1 MIGPLLGAA
10 LMAYLRPESLF
21 LATALAHACLA
32 GYTVLRIK
40 SRAPIPV
47 EKREAFQTVPAERAT
62 TPQAVHL
69 DPRVDPDDSEDKP
82 DKKEPA
88 AA

>member
-21 LATALAHACLA
+21 LATALAHAGLA
-32 GYTVLRIK
+32 GYTILRIK

-47 EKREAFQTVPAERAT
+47 DEREAFQTVPSERAT
-62 TPQAVHL
+62 TPQALHL
-69 DPRVDPDDSEDKP
+69 DPRVDAGSDAGP